1 MVFLLFLLGGI
12 YLIVILSRDLWQ
24 ILSAKNRITDAEEQV
39 EELEEERVKLEEQLK
54 LVETDE
60 FVEREARDKLLL
72 AKEGEVV
79 VLLPEEIAVQEGPA
93 FVESSGEARKELA
106 NWEKWARL
114 FWY

>member
-39 EELEEERVKLEEQLK
+39 EKLEEEQVKLEEQLK

-79 VLLPEEIAVQEGPA
+79 VLLPPGGGIENVELKMENQEEENL
-93 FVESSGEARKELA
+93 KNWKKWLEL
-106 NWEKWARL
+106 
-114 FWY
+114 FMY